1 MRFITNL
8 NRETIKLL
16 IRISKQSQ
24 YYRVRQRAHCILLSY
39 EGYTTTQLMTIFRIS
54 RVTIYNWFNN
64 WEKQKLVGLYDAKGK
79 GRKPKLKEKQK
90 EQVLQWAKTF
100 PKSIKKIAGLILEH
114 FSISLSKKTIKR
126 ILKYFGFTWRRIRQR
141 VAGKPDPLEYQQKKE
156 TLQQFKRQDEQGI
169 IDLRYFDESG
179 FCLTPYIPY
188 AWQVKNETIEI
199 ETQKSERL
207 NVVGFL
213 NRDNNLTAYTFYGNI
228 DSQVVI
234 ACIDDF
240 TKDLKK
246 KTVLVID
253 NARIHTS
260 DTLKD
265 KMPEWKEKGL
275 ELFYL
280 PTYSPELNVIEILW
294 RFIKYEWIQFRAY
307 KSFQHLVQYVENV
320 IKTFGNEYQINFV

>member
-1 MRFITNL
+1 M
-8 NRETIKLL
+8 
-16 IRISKQSQ
+16 
-24 YYRVRQRAHCILLSY
+24 
-39 EGYTTTQLMTIFRIS
+39 G
-54 RVTIYNWFNN
+54 RVTIYNWFND

-79 GRKPKLKEKQK
+79 GRKPKLNPKQK

-260 DTLKD
+260 GTLKD